1 MTLVDEG
8 HPGARAVTVWT
19 LQILNPSEVVPGR
32 SPAFAVEWQPVDGD
46 KAELSADLYERV
58 GRAWGWVDR
67 INWTNAEWA
76 AWANRD
82 THHLFL
88 GRVDG
93 EICGY
98 VELDQQGPNVEVAF
112 FGLLADFIGKGI
124 GGWLLGQGL
133 REAWLLPGVERVW
146 VHTCD
151 LDAPTALSNY
161 QARGFVIT
169 DTAIEWRLPLLPE
182 C

>member
-1 MTLVDEG
+1 MTLVDES

-19 LQILNPSEVVPGR
+19 LQLLDPAEVVPGR
-32 SPAFAVEWQPVDGD
+32 VPPIAVEWQRVGEN

-67 INWTNAEWA
+67 IDWANADWA

-82 THHLFL
+82 TNHLFV
-88 GRVDG
+88 GRVNG

-112 FGLLADFIGKGI
+112 FGLLAEFIGQGI
-124 GGWLLGQGL
+124 GGWLLSEGL
-133 REAWLLPGVERVW
+133 REAWLLPDVERVW

-151 LDAPTALSNY
+151 LDAPTALRNY

-169 DTAIEWRLPLLPE
+169 DTAIQWRLPLLPE
-182 C
+182 S

>member
-32 SPAFAVEWQPVDGD
+32 SPAFAVEWQRVDGD

-76 AWANRD
+76 GWANREAL
-82 THHLFL
+82 HLFVV
-88 GRVDG
+88 RVDG

-112 FGLLADFIGKGI
+112 FGLLADFIGKEI

-182 C
+182 R